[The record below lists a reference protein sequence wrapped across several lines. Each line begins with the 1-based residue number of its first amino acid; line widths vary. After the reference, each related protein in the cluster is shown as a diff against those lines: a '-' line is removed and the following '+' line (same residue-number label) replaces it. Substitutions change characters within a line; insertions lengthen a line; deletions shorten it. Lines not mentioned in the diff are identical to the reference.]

1 MTIMSALAALCLLAV
16 PATFCVLQIRDFTR
30 ERKQR

>member
-1 MTIMSALAALCLLAV
+1 MTLMSVLAALCLLAV
-16 PATFCVLQIRDFTR
+16 PTAFGVLQIRDFSR

>member
-16 PATFCVLQIRDFTR
+16 PTVFGLLQIRDFSR

>member
-1 MTIMSALAALCLLAV
+1 MMLMSVLAALCLLAV
-16 PATFCVLQIRDFTR
+16 PTTFGVLQILEFSR

>member
-1 MTIMSALAALCLLAV
+1 MMLMSVLAALCLLAV
-16 PATFCVLQIRDFTR
+16 PTAFGLLQIRDFSR

>member
-1 MTIMSALAALCLLAV
+1 MMLMSVLAALCLLAV
-16 PATFCVLQIRDFTR
+16 PTAFGVLQLRDFSR

>member
-1 MTIMSALAALCLLAV
+1 MMLINVVAALCLLAI
-16 PATFCVLQIRDFTR
+16 PTTFGFLQLRDFSR

>member
-1 MTIMSALAALCLLAV
+1 MMLMSVLAAVCLLAI
-16 PATFCVLQIRDFTR
+16 PAAFGVLQIRDYSR